1 MQFLRAGYS
10 AKGAFRDGIPSN
22 MTSPVNGTMFMLTI
36 GWANRGPLYI
46 LSVLPI
52 AIVTLL
58 TVIAAIYS
66 LLHSCKQQHLP
77 HQQTS
82 FDVSNTLQLIMAC
95 SGGGLTKVSADGD
108 LTSKLSGFDMQG
120 LIDNQSIKVKL
131 EEDGNTKKLV
141 ISK

>member
-10 AKGAFRDGIPSN
+10 AEGAFRGGIPNN
-22 MTSPVNGTMFMLTI
+22 MTSPINGTMTMLTI
-36 GWANRGPLYI
+36 GWANRGPIYMF
-46 LSVLPI
+46 SVLPI
-52 AIVTLL
+52 AIVTVL

-66 LLHSCKQQHLP
+66 FPHSCKEQHLP

-95 SGGGLTKVSADGD
+95 SGGGLTKASSDGD
-108 LTSKLSGFDMQG
+108 LTSKLSGFDTQG
-120 LIDNQSIKVKL
+120 LICNENVKVKL

-141 ISK
+141 VSK